1 MCHQRKFWQKV
12 GRKILKTK
20 SSVQII
26 YISSR
31 EQECTGKY
39 WTSGLDVSNDQ
50 KLLMISF
57 CSPRQRKIVL
67 GYVSKK
73 LHREWLIFFYTI
85 MTFFVPNPIFFFEVV
100 ASLFEKKIKKKFF
113 FSISR
118 HFLKQLVYIFSDSRP
133 MCKHSLTFLHERFS
147 C

>member
-73 LHREWLIFFYTI
+73 LHREWLIFLHNFD
-85 MTFFVPNPIFFFEVV
+85 IFFYPKPNFFLICWQFFE
-100 ASLFEKKIKKKFF
+100 KKFF
-113 FSISR
+113 FQFQDS
-118 HFLKQLVYIFSDSRP
+118 FCIFFRILDQCANTP
-133 MCKHSLTFLHERFS
+133 
-147 C
+147 